1 MTHRI
6 YRNTPNLE
14 AIFNTQNKIPK
25 KMCCFW
31 FGDRSES
38 FQQMRDQFFSTFW
51 KHHSEDKWDLN
62 LYGEDDLIAWSK
74 DSNFLTA
81 MPVVKI
87 MSLLEGAPYAFQC
100 DVWRTLAVYNF
111 GGVYADL
118 DNTFHGNIDLA
129 LFDATYV
136 TAVQQD
142 DFDKRGFGLCNGFFA
157 AERHHPVLWKL
168 HQYQIRA
175 LSQRTLESYD
185 DYMDAVGVS
194 AYNRVLE
201 EYTIKQGAP
210 IRILPREYVLP
221 YGYWE
226 VNKPSVNKCSIMCHH
241 WNHADGADKRARDMT

>member
-1 MTHRI
+1 MSHNI

-14 AIFNTQNKIPK
+14 RIFNVQDTIPK
-25 KMCCFW
+25 KLCCFW
-31 FGDRSES
+31 FGDRAPS
-38 FQQMRDQFFSTFW
+38 FDLMKDRFFSTFW
-51 KHHSEDKWDLN
+51 EHHSPDRWELN
-62 LYGEDDLIAWSK
+62 LYTSEDLLMWAKDPSFKTAIPIQDL
-74 DSNFLTA
+74 
-81 MPVVKI
+81 

-129 LFDATYV
+129 IYDTSFV

-142 DFDKRGFGLCNGFFA
+142 DFDKRGFGLHNGFFGA
-157 AERHHPVLWKL
+157 TAGHDALWEL
-168 HQYQIRA
+168 HEYQVRT
-175 LSQRTLESYD
+175 LSERTLETYD

-194 AYNRVLE
+194 AYNKVLE
-201 EYTIKQGAP
+201 DFTVKQDST

-226 VNKPSVNKCSIMCHH
+226 VDSPNINKCSIMCHH
-241 WNHADGADKRARDMT
+241 WNHADGADKRARDVT